1 MTPMILVKDF
11 CLKCRGDDKMANF
24 LVFSRSFL
32 DLEKLISY
40 DFSWTYV
47 LAVIWLRISDID
59 WDMQESGWQVWVLG
73 FNLHQRDY

>member
-11 CLKCRGDDKMANF
+11 CLKCRSDDKMANF